1 MTPMTDQ
8 VPLLQEI
15 AIPSLIFLVAL
26 IIRSIFSFL
35 ETTITAL
42 RLFKLKELARITSG
56 RYDKLFH
63 TLERTPH
70 KVIITTLIAS
80 NVADVTSGALATHI
94 TETIFTRFNLPGGL
108 GLFLGIGLAS
118 VALIFFGEIIP
129 KNMARA
135 RGEQVIGSMLWLI
148 NGVFFILKPLA
159 GFLTRLSDFLLYHI
173 EGKAAFSKASAGESV
188 TSEQE
193 IKFLIEYIHTAGLME
208 QEKGEMLR
216 NIFELG
222 NISVNK
228 IAIAVSDIIFI
239 TTDMSISEVLSVFA
253 ECRLTRLPVYQKG
266 HTKPLT
272 KKQVIGMVHL
282 KDIFTVM
289 LNKEEKSIESILRP
303 IDFVQEN
310 IKVNQLLRTFR
321 QHHVHIAMVLDTH
334 DHVSGLITLEDI
346 LEEIVGEIN
355 DEHESIKKNLT
366 YQR

>member
-1 MTPMTDQ
+1 MTDQ
-8 VPLLQEI
+8 VPLLREI

-26 IIRSIFSFL
+26 TIRSIFSFL

-56 RYDKLFH
+56 RYDTLFH
-63 TLERTPH
+63 TLEQTPH

-80 NVADVTSGALATHI
+80 NIADVTSGALATHI

-148 NGVFFILKPLA
+148 NGVFYMLKPLA
-159 GFLTRLSDFLLYHI
+159 GFLTHLSDFLLYRI
-173 EGKAAFSKASAGESV
+173 EGKTAFSKASAGESV

-216 NIFELG
+216 NIFDLG
-222 NISVNK
+222 DIPVDK
-228 IAIAVSDIIFI
+228 IAIPVSDIIFV
-239 TTDMSISEVLSVFA
+239 TTDTPIAEVFNTFA

-266 HTKPLT
+266 ASTSLT
-272 KKQVIGMVHL
+272 KKDVIGMVHL
-282 KDIFTVM
+282 KDLFTVI
-289 LNKEEKSIESILRP
+289 LNKEEKSLKDILRP
-303 IDFVQEN
+303 IDFIQEN
-310 IKVNQLLRTFR
+310 SRVNQLLRTFR
-321 QHHVHIAMVLDTH
+321 QQHIHIAMVLDAH
-334 DHVSGLITLEDI
+334 NHVTGLITLEDI

-355 DEHESIKKNLT
+355 DEHEALKKNLT
-366 YQR
+366 YRR